1 MCRLFEGCKT
11 AEDRAAV
18 AAHLAGQASASFQQ
32 SATAPDTP
40 QMTNVVEPNVVP
52 DHIGTGDAQ
61 EFNARLALGM
71 K

>member
-32 SATAPDTP
+32 SAETPATP
-40 QMTNVVEPNVVP
+40 QMTDNNVVVA
-52 DHIGTGDAQ
+52 HIGTADEQ
-61 EFNARLALGM
+61 EFAARLALGM